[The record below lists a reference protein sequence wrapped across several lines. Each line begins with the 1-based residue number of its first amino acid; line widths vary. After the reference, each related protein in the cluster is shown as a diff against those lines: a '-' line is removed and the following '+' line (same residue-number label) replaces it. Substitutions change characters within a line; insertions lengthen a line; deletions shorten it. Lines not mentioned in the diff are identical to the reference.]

1 MIPLFVLA
9 IAKEA
14 AQLKPAHGINT
25 PHKPEFFLYIPFFQ
39 Q

>member
-25 PHKPEFFLYIPFFQ
+25 INSAPFY
-39 Q
+39 